1 MPIQTDKFPILLSN
15 FGGLKTDVNSDNLP
29 EGFSPNLL
37 NCRIRGSHF
46 IGALGYELVGERN
59 SDTGEISSQYTYNR
73 NDGDKVMVRVKDD
86 GTNGTLEWY
95 DETNKKWY
103 TLLGSLTT
111 GKIMGFAEFNSST
124 LNRMIFCN
132 GVENMSL
139 WTGAITRLTAAVAL
153 HDTSIPVASTTDFP
167 ATGTIIYN
175 GTEIA
180 YTSKTATA
188 FAVADAHASAGAD
201 DGVAE
206 AADDSTNSGVDK
218 GNILLSAFDRLWIA
232 GQPGSPTE
240 LVYSD
245 EGAPFTF
252 TGGSNR
258 TDSGSED
265 ILNIGGKITG
275 LSSKDDN
282 IVVLGRDGGVGL
294 KFVYPTSTTKAP
306 VYTNLFFAPG
316 QGCLSHQS
324 IVNLNNE
331 VYFANR
337 DGFVAISDL
346 IGTEKTFLKT
356 VTEDILPT
364 LHNYVFDEAAAIYD
378 PHEDILLLACKSD
391 SDFPGND
398 TVIALDFYRT
408 KEGLRTFGITKLDWP
423 VNCFNKLNDDI
434 YFGSSLEMN
443 SFKGFSTYQN
453 DGSPRTIKYVTK
465 RINGGNPFQ
474 EKGSQLVAV
483 KGFIKDGS
491 EIDVEILYEGGFK
504 GTVNKTI
511 LSDGDYV
518 SKVTLNSL
526 GAFALGT
533 NPMGEN
539 IEEVSD
545 LKQFRVYLDV
555 GVDYRWSDI
564 QISFISETDGGNFSV
579 DHVGIAAKE
588 EGVAA
593 PSNLIL

>member
-1 MPIQTDKFPILLSN
+1 MPIQTDRFPILLSD
-15 FGGLKTDVNSDNLP
+15 FGGLKTDRNSDDLP
-29 EGFSPNLL
+29 IGKSPNLL
-37 NCRIRGSHF
+37 NVRIRGSHF

-59 SDTGEISSQYTYNR
+59 SATGEISSQYTYNR

-132 GVENMSL
+132 GVENISL

-153 HDTSIPVASTTDFP
+153 HATSIPVASTTDFP

-398 TVIALDFYRT
+398 IVIALDFYRT

-453 DGSPRTIKYVTK
+453 DGSPRTIKYVTR

-564 QISFISETDGGNFSV
+564 QISFTSETDGGNFSV